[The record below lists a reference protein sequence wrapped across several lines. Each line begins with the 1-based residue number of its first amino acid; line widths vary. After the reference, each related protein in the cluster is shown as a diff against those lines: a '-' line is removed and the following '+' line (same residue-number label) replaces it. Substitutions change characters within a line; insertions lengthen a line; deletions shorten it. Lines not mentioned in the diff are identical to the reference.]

1 MWSYILHFVV
11 SRIPT
16 KAVDKDTGIQDKRA
30 IGIHNSWLKSNLFY
44 PKENL
49 NNIIIVLVCI
59 SIRYTN
65 TYIHTD
71 TQLNMSIYQIL
82 LSWLGEKV
90 IVNDVLSVC
99 RLSKNT
105 YTI

>member
-49 NNIIIVLVCI
+49 NNIIIVLVCK
-59 SIRYTN
+59 YTL
-65 TYIHTD
+65 YKHIHTH
-71 TQLNMSIYQIL
+71 
-82 LSWLGEKV
+82 
-90 IVNDVLSVC
+90 
-99 RLSKNT
+99 RH
-105 YTI
+105 TIEHEYIPNIA